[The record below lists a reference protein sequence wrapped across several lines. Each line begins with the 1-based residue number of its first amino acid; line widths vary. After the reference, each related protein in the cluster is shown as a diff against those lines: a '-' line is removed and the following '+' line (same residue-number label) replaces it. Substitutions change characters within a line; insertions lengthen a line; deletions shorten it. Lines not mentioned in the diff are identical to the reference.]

1 MSNKFVRVV
10 AIVLAVLMAGGV
22 FAAVLQVF
30 AVSPEAAAVAA
41 TGQRS
46 YWPVIVALI
55 ASCCA
60 DCTLH
65 HYPKGVEE
73 KINAPPRMLI
83 RQ

>member
-41 TGQRS
+41 TRA
-46 YWPVIVALI
+46 ALLL
-55 ASCCA
+55 AGNCSADCSCCA

>member
-10 AIVLAVLMAGGV
+10 AIVLGRPDAGGRICGCV
-22 FAAVLQVF
+22 AVF

-41 TGQRS
+41 TGA
-46 YWPVIVALI
+46 ALLL
-55 ASCCA
+55 AGNCSADCSCCA

-65 HYPKGVEE
+65 HHPKGVEE

-83 RQ
+83 R

>member
-30 AVSPEAAAVAA
+30 ACRGGGCRGGHGAALLLAGNCSADC
-41 TGQRS
+41 
-46 YWPVIVALI
+46 
-55 ASCCA
+55 SCCA

-65 HYPKGVEE
+65 HHPKGVEE

-83 RQ
+83 R